1 MIQSKIEWFLLS
13 FMFLIV
19 AVVFWQIYAVM
30 VPAGI
35 ASGGPYDNAA
45 SYPRVLAVILGLL
58 TAVRLAVKSIQ
69 SKRSMTETHDKGVK
83 PSIRTS
89 VLLLLIFAFYL
100 MGLGFLGYHLTT
112 APFLVVLLYLV
123 GERKWPLMLS
133 FGVISS
139 LAVAFVFEVLLK
151 IVLPGGIFR
160 INIPW

>member
-1 MIQSKIEWFLLS
+1 MNQSKIEWFLLS

-58 TAVRLAVKSIQ
+58 TALRLSVKMVQRDGGAAPGGTFSLSSVRL
-69 SKRSMTETHDKGVK
+69 
-83 PSIRTS
+83 P
-89 VLLLLIFAFYL
+89 VLLLSLFALYL
-100 MGLGFLGYHLTT
+100 VGLGFLGYHLMT
-112 APFLVVLLYLV
+112 APFLVAVLLLT
-123 GERKWPLMLS
+123 GERKWLPMLF
-133 FGVISS
+133 FGVLSS

>member
-1 MIQSKIEWFLLS
+1 MNQSKIEWFLLS
-13 FMFLIV
+13 FMLLIV
-19 AVVFWQIYAVM
+19 AVVFWQIYTVM

-58 TAVRLAVKSIQ
+58 TALRLSVKIVQNEGRAPSGGTF
-69 SKRSMTETHDKGVK
+69 SFS
-83 PSIRTS
+83 SIRFP
-89 VLLLLIFAFYL
+89 VLLLSIFGIYL
-100 MGLGFLGYHLTT
+100 MGLGFLGYHLMT
-112 APFLVVLLYLV
+112 APFLVAVLFLT
-123 GERKWPLMLS
+123 GERKWFQMLV
-133 FGVISS
+133 FGVLSS